1 MENEEE
7 ELLDR
12 DGKIDLRTQKWRQCC
27 NGLMEEVNLIHNG
40 FIVPG
45 WKCQHCNREVID
57 PVKFENLLANY
68 IKI

>member
-27 NGLMEEVNLIHNG
+27 NGLMEEVTSSHS
-40 FIVPG
+40 
-45 WKCQHCNREVID
+45 
-57 PVKFENLLANY
+57 
-68 IKI
+68 